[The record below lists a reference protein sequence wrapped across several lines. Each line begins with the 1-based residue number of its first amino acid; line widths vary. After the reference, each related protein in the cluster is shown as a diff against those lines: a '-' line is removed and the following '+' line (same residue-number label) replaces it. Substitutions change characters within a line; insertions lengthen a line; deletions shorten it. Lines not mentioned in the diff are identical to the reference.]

1 MRFVFPD
8 EICFLRYKVVFP
20 DKICFPRYRLQ
31 TFGCISCAGKE
42 KFCCSICISE
52 HTISPCGTGHH
63 FQISKR
69 QHICFFLSRNGLE
82 IVGYLLAP
90 VDGLEIVG
98 STAVSDGD
106 TGLTVS
112 HCPLLRSA
120 FYWEGTISKGTFWL
134 DRFWEVA
141 VPTWAT
147 LKQNCDPRSAR
158 VGPFE
163 AKQCRR
169 RPLWS
174 RTIRECHS
182 SFQMFRCAHNV
193 QRKKHDI
200 YVLAI
205 SIHST
210 KIFLQPLIC

>member
-1 MRFVFPD
+1 MEYCKFSKRMVWLVSIVRFPLMRFVFSD

-52 HTISPCGTGHH
+52 HTISPRGTGHH

-82 IVGYLLAP
+82 IVSWLLAP
-90 VDGLEIVG
+90 VDGLEIVVL
-98 STAVSDGD
+98 SVVLDGE
-106 TGLTVS
+106 TGLTMS
-112 HCPLLRSA
+112 HCALLRSA

-134 DRFWEVA
+134 DRFWEVPLPKL
-141 VPTWAT
+141 VT
-147 LKQNCDPRSAR
+147 LKQNRVSRSAW

-163 AKQCRR
+163 TKQCRR
-169 RPLWS
+169 RPRWS
-174 RTIRECHS
+174 KTIRGSHS
-182 SFQMFRCAHNV
+182 SF
-193 QRKKHDI
+193 
-200 YVLAI
+200 
-205 SIHST
+205 
-210 KIFLQPLIC
+210 